1 MRKSLHSVLVPI
13 AFLMATST
21 FTGINIASAAQVYGE
36 YAGTNP
42 RFVIAMTDDRYS
54 AIPGEM
60 ITYRIS
66 MTNESLVGVANVR
79 LTATLPRE
87 LIPASASDG
96 GFFLGQ
102 FAQWNGLGFTPGENK
117 IVTLS
122 ATVPVSI
129 RNAAVIITTSQI
141 EGGPAAQDTTIVQRT
156 GMGKGSGL
164 SIAKTPE
171 TVEPGGTVNYAITV
185 TNNDAETKTIEVRA
199 TFDRNLTYVT
209 ASDQGHSRG
218 LTQAVWGELFI
229 GANASATVN
238 LTLRASQVA
247 KPGEALQLNV
257 EANSARAS
265 DTTVVDGSA
274 PHVVAVAVNQNPIV
288 QSTYGTFG
296 LPAPA
301 DPAMSD
307 ARLLGQ
313 TNSVLQESIENQL
326 LPQTGI
332 EDYTGSVENLRAFLH
347 PMSAGNSG
355 NGAGVI
361 LVILALGAFS
371 AGGFAARK
379 YFTLS

>member
-1 MRKSLHSVLVPI
+1 MSKSLPSLLLPI
-13 AFLMATST
+13 ALLTAASM
-21 FTGINIASAAQVYGE
+21 FTGTTVASAAQVYGE

-54 AIPGEM
+54 AFPGELL
-60 ITYRIS
+60 TYRIS

-87 LIPASASDG
+87 LMPTSASDG

-102 FAQWNGLGFTPGENK
+102 FAQWNGLSFTPGENK

-122 ATVPVSI
+122 ATVPVTI
-129 RNAAVIITTSQI
+129 RNAAVLITTSQI
-141 EGGPAAQDTTIVQRT
+141 EGGPAAQDTTVAQRT

-164 SIAKTPE
+164 SIVKTPE
-171 TVEPGGTVNYAITV
+171 TVAPGGTVTYAITV

-199 TFDRNLTYVT
+199 TFDRKLTYVT

-238 LTLRASQVA
+238 LTLRAAQDA
-247 KPGEALQLNV
+247 TPGETLQLIV
-257 EANSARAS
+257 EANTARAS
-265 DTTVVDGSA
+265 DSTVVEGTTTQFIAAA
-274 PHVVAVAVNQNPIV
+274 PENSTM
-288 QSTYGTFG
+288 QSPYGTSG

-301 DPAMSD
+301 AVTVAQAPAYQTVDDPAIL
-307 ARLLGQ
+307 A
-313 TNSVLQESIENQL
+313 QL
-326 LPQTGI
+326 MPQTGI

-347 PMSAGNSG
+347 PIRDGQAGNG
-355 NGAGVI
+355 LGVM
-361 LVILALGAFS
+361 LAILALGAFCT
-371 AGGFAARK
+371 GGIAARK
-379 YFTLS
+379 YFFLS